1 MGWIPVGYKSTEEY
15 KAHVIERQTNARNKW
30 ADDMAKVFTLNHAQ
44 TLQDIS
50 HNLGA
55 VSNDLYD
62 SLDSEY
68 DYPTLFG
75 SNDIKDKLHT
85 LRQTVNELWS
95 YMDRLEEK
103 SWE

>member
-15 KAHVIERQTNARNKW
+15 IIGS
-30 ADDMAKVFTLNHAQ
+30 MAKVFTLNHAQ

-50 HNLGA
+50 HKLGMD
-55 VSNDLYD
+55 SNDLYD

-85 LRQTVNELWS
+85 LRQTVKELSS

-103 SWE
+103 SLGMIQ